1 MVSYLAIK
9 IWPFYGPGHWGG
21 YLCPKTV
28 KILARK
34 GLMFRN
40 LILFSS
46 SETMKYMIFW
56 KCYLNDSPHSLD
68 IIFSLRASCS
78 KKKLF
83 LKIKTH
89 TRFFTWYYSQS
100 HIISINLI
108 KLIFTYVNNYQSTIY
123 SQITGYKT
131 YLRCS
136 GLHNSFTWDCV
147 INS

>member
-78 KKKLF
+78 KKKTF
-83 LKIKTH
+83 LKNKNTH
-89 TRFFTWYYSQS
+89 TILYVILFSISYHINQS
-100 HIISINLI
+100 HKTNFYVCQQLSIYNLQPDNR
-108 KLIFTYVNNYQSTIY
+108 L
-123 SQITGYKT
+123 
-131 YLRCS
+131 
-136 GLHNSFTWDCV
+136 
-147 INS
+147 